1 MINNNAPENGDF
13 AAYLENLNKPGKT
26 ALPVLQDPPIE
37 EANLE
42 QLQELTELPPIS
54 DDELLKQ
61 ALATEGNSNEYD
73 LDELE
78 NDAANEEVVTSR
90 PDAQNAPA
98 TGQAVLAFLGEHALE
113 LADQAP
119 PEDIDELP
127 LLTDEELTQQAL
139 AHPDADKN

>member
-1 MINNNAPENGDF
+1 MINNNAPKNGDF

-37 EANLE
+37 EVNLE

-54 DDELLKQ
+54 DDELLQQ
-61 ALATEGNSNEYD
+61 ALATEGDSNEYD
-73 LDELE
+73 LDELV
-78 NDAANEEVVTSR
+78 DDIANEEVVMQ
-90 PDAQNAPA
+90 DVPA

-119 PEDIDELP
+119 AEDMDELP

-139 AHPDADKN
+139 AHPDADKNLPE